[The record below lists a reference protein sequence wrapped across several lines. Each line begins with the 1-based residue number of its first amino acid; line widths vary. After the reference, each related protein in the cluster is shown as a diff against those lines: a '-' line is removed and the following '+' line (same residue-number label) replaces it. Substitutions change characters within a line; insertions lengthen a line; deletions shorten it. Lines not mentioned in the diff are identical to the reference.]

1 MDAEFWH
8 GKWRRG
14 EIAFHQPEPNP
25 LLTRNLPAL
34 GLPAGA
40 RLFLPLCGKS
50 LDIGWLLAQGYRV
63 AGAELSRMA
72 IEQLFAELSVEP
84 QITQDGPL
92 LRFEAGNLV
101 IFVGDIFDLDGARLG
116 VVDAVYDRAALVA
129 LPQDMRTRYAAHLLA
144 LTRGAPQ
151 LLVTFEY
158 DQAHQEGPP
167 FAVGE
172 ADVRRHYGATHELA
186 RLEWQELAGGLKGLC
201 PAAEVVWRLIPR
213 RQRLEQSPAPAPA
226 RDQIA

>member
-34 GLPAGA
+34 GPPAGA

-50 LDIGWLLAQGYRV
+50 LDIGWLLAQGRSV
-63 AGAELSRMA
+63 AGAELSRTA
-72 IEQLFAELSVEP
+72 IEQLFEELGVEP
-84 QITQDGPL
+84 RITQDGPL

-101 IFVGDIFDLDGARLG
+101 IFVGDIFDLDEARLG
-116 VVDAVYDRAALVA
+116 AVDAVYDRAALVA
-129 LPQDMRTRYAAHLLA
+129 LPQDMRARYAAHILA

-158 DQAHQEGPP
+158 DQSRVEGPP
-167 FAVGE
+167 FSVNE
-172 ADVRRHYGATHELA
+172 AEIRRHYEATHHIA
-186 RLEWQELAGGLKGLC
+186 RLERQELAGGLKGLC
-201 PAAEVVWRLIPR
+201 PAAEVVWRLMPR
-213 RQRLEQSPAPAPA
+213 RQQA
-226 RDQIA
+226 